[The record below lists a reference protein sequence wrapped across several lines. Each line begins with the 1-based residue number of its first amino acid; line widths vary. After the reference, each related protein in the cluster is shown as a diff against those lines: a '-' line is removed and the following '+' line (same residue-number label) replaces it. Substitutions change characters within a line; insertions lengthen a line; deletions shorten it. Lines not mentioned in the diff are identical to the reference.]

1 MEQNLCILT
10 DIEKRYGAQQVL
22 GPVSLCLKSGV
33 LLGIRGSNGAGKST
47 LLNIM
52 AGVTKPD
59 GGTLWRAPETRG
71 AIGYAPQDIALYG
84 SLTGMDNLL
93 FWCAV
98 SGLPAKAAKS
108 RARWLLE
115 TMQLSGKAKKRVDT
129 YSGGMKRRL
138 NLACALVTTP
148 KMLLLD
154 EPFAGADTE
163 SVTLILDTL
172 RRLKERGCA
181 VAVISHQTPELDPLC
196 DRIITLEAGKIVSC
210 DKP

>member
-1 MEQNLCILT
+1 MEQNICILT
-10 DIEKRYGAQQVL
+10 NIEKRYGAQQVL
-22 GPVSLCLKSGV
+22 GPVSLCLKSGE
-33 LLGIRGSNGAGKST
+33 LLGIRGNNGAGKST

-59 GGTLWRAPETRG
+59 GGVITLAPETEG
-71 AIGYAPQDIALYG
+71 SIGYAPQDIALYE
-84 SLTGMDNLL
+84 SLSGMDNLL

-98 SGLPAKAAKS
+98 SGLPAAAAKS

-115 TMQLSGKAKKRVDT
+115 TMKLSDKAKKRVDT

-154 EPFAGADTE
+154 EPFVGADAD
-163 SVTLILDTL
+163 SVALILDTI
-172 RRLKERGCA
+172 RRVRDRGCA

-196 DRIITLEAGKIVSC
+196 DRIITLEAGKILSRGES
-210 DKP
+210 

>member
-1 MEQNLCILT
+1 MVQDICILT

-22 GPVSLCLKSGV
+22 GPVSLCLKSGE
-33 LLGIRGSNGAGKST
+33 LLAIRGKNGAGKST

-59 GGTLWRAPETRG
+59 SGTVVLAPETVG
-71 AIGYAPQDIALYG
+71 SIGYAPQDIALYE
-84 SLTGMDNLL
+84 SLSGMDNLL

-98 SGLPAKAAKS
+98 SALPAAAAKS
-108 RARWLLE
+108 RAKWLLDA
-115 TMQLSGKAKKRVDT
+115 MQLSDKARKRVDT

-148 KMLLLD
+148 KLLLLD
-154 EPFAGADTE
+154 EPFAGADAD
-163 SVTLILDTL
+163 SVALILDTVCRL
-172 RRLKERGCA
+172 RERGCA

-196 DRIITLEAGKIVSC
+196 DRIITLEAGKILSR
-210 DKP
+210 DES